1 MTRTGAGTCSRR
13 RASPYTP
20 EADAKIPVGTVLP
33 GVIISGDYEGERAV
47 IRGAAK
53 WKDGHWTLITA
64 RKLKTGGK
72 YDKDFVPGHDLYMWV
87 AVFDHTQTRHTVH
100 SRAVRVT
107 TQHDSN

>member
-1 MTRTGAGTCSRR
+1 MFEEESE
-13 RASPYTP
+13 PYTP

-33 GVIISGDYEGERAV
+33 GVIISGEYEGERGV
-47 IRGAAK
+47 IHGAAK

-107 TQHDSN
+107 TQE